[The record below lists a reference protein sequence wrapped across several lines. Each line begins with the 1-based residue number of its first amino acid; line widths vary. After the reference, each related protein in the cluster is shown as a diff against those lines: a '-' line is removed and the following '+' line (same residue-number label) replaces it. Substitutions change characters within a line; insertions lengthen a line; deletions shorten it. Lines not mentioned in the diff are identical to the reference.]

1 MALARAFP
9 GLPSLEP
16 AALARV
22 YPPVAAAPRGV
33 TSATCVLALG
43 PNGISGGSWRDD
55 SGSGN
60 HATVT
65 GASATST
72 STAGGTLNG
81 LAFDGVNDRLDGS
94 VSIASDAAVT
104 VFVLALQDHT
114 SNASGLHPILEL
126 SDNGSGGRSIQIGDG
141 NGYRYAFRQSTDVQA
156 FYAFTSD
163 ALKLHRFTFGANY
176 IESREGGVI
185 KASNI
190 LARTGRA
197 PTSYRIG
204 GGIAGTTWW
213 KGSLFALRIYSGT
226 LSERDAELVE
236 LDMLRAA
243 SLTEP
248 YVFPDARSVLH
259 TDPVFLLPAILR
271 MNVGQTLAI
280 YLDAVQLS
288 TDGYRELTVTAG
300 AGLMVDRTYPDR
312 LLITTSG
319 AGDFSLTL
327 AADGYSA
334 STTIRATAALSG
346 ATTKRVLFLG
356 DSNTDIAK
364 AGWIEHFG
372 AALNASTTQVT
383 MIGAVAPVAP
393 YSYRHDG
400 WGGATFASWLADDTI
415 QGRTSP
421 FRVAGV
427 TDMAAYSEAYGAP
440 DVVFIMLG
448 ANDWYGATD
457 GTRGAIL
464 VTTLAN
470 ADTLLGVMQ
479 AAWPGASFVFQLPN
493 PGWRIPESGGTEVG
507 RIGYK
512 KNQHLG
518 AKALLDHF
526 GGREA
531 ERIFVSTA
539 CFQFDTVEGYSD
551 LFHANYSPGHRQ
563 LALPLIAEYTAAQA
577 LSAVVRVVSATVDGN
592 VGASKLTVVWSE
604 ACTADVTGLTLT
616 GVATNP
622 TVSSVASGSGTTTHV
637 YNLSANVAGTDTPVL
652 HIGSTRLVES
662 SSGARKAALGKASVS
677 VQNLSNPLL
686 TSPGTLQYWLGADS
700 VTKTGSDVD
709 TYVDK
714 GPGGNT
720 VSNVGST
727 KAVQS
732 TTVGGNKKAV
742 HVATTYY
749 RRNAFG
755 VNVPANHSGT
765 FYLAAAINNWNP
777 ASGYAGVVNLS
788 PDAVEGSGH
797 YDAGFYVTPS
807 GNARWFVGY
816 CANNNVEYVLSPPPN
831 ANVHVWAFVYT
842 HDGVCKIYKDGALEF
857 TSGTMTPDPG
867 ALAALSFGTL
877 WFSSHVC
884 TQMDFYQ
891 CAHFVSAD
899 TSAVHDASTV
909 ATVSTYLAS
918 LTT

>member
-1 MALARAFP
+1 M
-9 GLPSLEP
+9 
-16 AALARV
+16 
-22 YPPVAAAPRGV
+22 

-43 PNGISGGSWRDD
+43 PNGISGGTWRDE

-60 HATVT
+60 HATIT

-94 VSIASDAAVT
+94 VSIASDGAVT

-141 NGYRYAFRQSTDVQA
+141 NGYRYAFRQTTDAQA
-156 FYAFTSD
+156 YYAFTSD
-163 ALKLHRFTFGANY
+163 SLRLHRFTFGANY
-176 IESREGGVI
+176 IESRENGLV

-190 LARTGRA
+190 LAPSSRA

-213 KGSLFALRIYSGT
+213 KGSLFALRVYSGA

-243 SLTEP
+243 SLAEP

-259 TDPVFLLPAILR
+259 TDPVFLLPAVLR
-271 MNVGQTLAI
+271 MNVGQVLSI

-300 AGLMVDRTYPDR
+300 AGLTVDRTYPDR

-372 AALNASTTQVT
+372 AALNASATQVT
-383 MIGAVAPVAP
+383 MIGAVAPVSP

-400 WGGATFASWLADDTI
+400 WGGATFASWLADDEI

-448 ANDWYGATD
+448 SNDWYGATD
-457 GTRGAIL
+457 GTRDAIL

-470 ADTLLGVMQ
+470 AETLLGVMQ
-479 AAWPGASFVFQLPN
+479 GAWPGASFVFQLPN
-493 PGWRIPESGGTEVG
+493 PGWRIPESGGTEAG
-507 RIGYK
+507 RISYR
-512 KNQHLG
+512 KNQHYA

-531 ERIFVSTA
+531 ERIFVSAA
-539 CFQFDTVEGYSD
+539 CFQFDTVEGYGD
-551 LFHANYSPGHRQ
+551 LFHANPSPGHRQ

-577 LSAVVRVVSATVDGN
+577 ASAVVRVVSANIDGV
-592 VGASKLTVVWSE
+592 VGASKITIVWSE
-604 ACTADVTGLTLT
+604 ACTANVTGLTLT

-637 YNLSANVAGTDTPVL
+637 YNLSASATGIDTPIL

-662 SSGARKAALGKASVS
+662 SSGARKAAVGKASVS
-677 VQNLSNPLL
+677 VTNLSNPLL
-686 TSPGTLQYWLGADS
+686 TAPGTPVAIFGGDQLTFSSG
-700 VTKTGSDVD
+700 VNIETIVD
-709 TYVDK
+709 E
-714 GPGGNT
+714 GPAGNT
-720 VSNVGST
+720 VTFLGGTRATQV
-727 KAVQS
+727 
-732 TTVGGNKKAV
+732 TTAGGHKHIRCAASPN
-742 HVATTYY
+742 HGWYQ
-749 RRNAFG
+749 RNALTSDI
-755 VNVPANHSGT
+755 PANFSGT
-765 FYLAAAINNWNP
+765 IYFAGSVANWNP
-777 ASGYAGVVNLS
+777 AGGYGALFNTTNTTTEGGGYTSGM
-788 PDAVEGSGH
+788 
-797 YDAGFYVTPS
+797 FVTPTS
-807 GNARWFVGY
+807 GSRWKLGY
-816 CANNNVEYVLSPPPN
+816 GADSTLLTVIVAPSDM
-831 ANVHVWAFVYT
+831 HVWAWT
-842 HDGVCKIYKDGALEF
+842 IEHDVAVKLYKDGVLID
-857 TSGTMTPDPG
+857 SGTPTPDPV
-867 ALAALSFGTL
+867 LTNVLRLFTL
-877 WFSSHVC
+877 MFSSHTPFEGDVAKLAI
-884 TQMDFYQ
+884 Y
-891 CAHFVSAD
+891 AGSSSAN
-899 TSAVHDASTV
+899 AHDAFTV
-909 ATVSTYLAS
+909 ATISTYLAS